1 MRLLGVGILAL
12 QKLLLKFVE
21 IIIPWL
27 EVIEAIRGLRCLGT
41 APAVV
46 LAALL
51 VLDIQGMYCLWG
63 KGTLFEPSGKD
74 LVCVLEAGLS
84 GLHNGAAAQGC
95 DW

>member
-1 MRLLGVGILAL
+1 MS
-12 QKLLLKFVE
+12 
-21 IIIPWL
+21 
-27 EVIEAIRGLRCLGT
+27 GT

-84 GLHNGAAAQGC
+84 GSAYHGAAAGC
-95 DW
+95 SATMSMENP